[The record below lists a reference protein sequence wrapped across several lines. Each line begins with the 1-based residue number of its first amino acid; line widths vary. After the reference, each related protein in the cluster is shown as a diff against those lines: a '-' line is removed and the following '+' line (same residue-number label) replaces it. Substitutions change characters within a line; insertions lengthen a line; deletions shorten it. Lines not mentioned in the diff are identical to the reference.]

1 MFNLTPQFKT
11 DLQAAKRSVVRSFAL
26 VQSYDTSYIEDH
38 VGWSSMQ
45 SIQVRT
51 VSVGIGSHVEFNG
64 KDCAIAEIHQL
75 FSYSS
80 RVVGTSVLQA
90 LIGLNIPG
98 VAGVVYVP
106 YCAIDFQEARYKE
119 SIDLSATLQMK
130 NVFNSNEDL
139 EGF

>member
-1 MFNLTPQFKT
+1 MFNLTPQFET
-11 DLQAAKRSVVRSFAL
+11 DLAAAKRSLVRSFAV

-38 VGWSSMQ
+38 VGFSSMQ

-51 VSVGIGSHVEFNG
+51 VSVGIGSHVEFDG

-75 FSYSS
+75 FSYNN
-80 RVVGTSVLQA
+80 RVNTPSVLQA

-98 VAGVVYVP
+98 VDGVVYVP
-106 YCAIDFQEARYKE
+106 YCAIDFHEARYKE

-130 NVFNSNEDL
+130 NIFNSKPEQ